1 LPFDA
6 PLTPRDSDICLILF
20 AVYHATDN
28 IASQRFKGLLRFLD
42 TERVKA
48 TVITL
53 PPPPT
58 APELGE
64 GVHFVDG
71 KTHVQ
76 ASWPDVTETAKTLF
90 GLGTP
95 RRAAKGAQYYMK
107 EAAAQAIVIGRAAKA
122 AGQRV
127 VMMGTYDPLDA
138 LVAAHRAARVVGAP
152 LVLDFRDGY
161 AHDNLVPASPQLHR
175 LRGLIEGQ
183 LVRRAAAIIGV
194 TRPLCDDFRRRYPR
208 KPVFLLPNGF
218 MPHLHF
224 SSGQPAHVPV
234 TRPVRLGHF
243 GRIGHS
249 DKSSFA
255 TFAAICAQ
263 LGALPADQRN
273 AFALTF
279 MGHLRQDESAMA
291 QGLGDHV
298 RLIPEQP
305 ATDAAHAMREMD
317 ALLLVTGSRATTATG
332 KFYQYLASGKRIVLV
347 SRVENEA
354 SRTLRDIGD
363 DDVIHILGDAPL
375 DFTALAAK
383 LRQPFRRN
391 QAAIAGYAK
400 NVQAWDLLTIL
411 NSVLR

>member
-1 LPFDA
+1 MAFDA
-6 PLTPRDSDICLILF
+6 PQTSRNADICLILF

-28 IASQRFKGLLRFLD
+28 IASQRFKGLLQFLD
-42 TERVKA
+42 CDSVQAK
-48 TVITL
+48 VITL
-53 PPPPT
+53 PQ
-58 APELGE
+58 APSAIPSVE
-64 GVHFVDG
+64 GVHYVTG

-76 ASWPDVTETAKTLF
+76 ASWPDVTETARTLF
-90 GLGTP
+90 GMGVP
-95 RRAAKGAQYYMK
+95 RRAVKGAQYYMN
-107 EAAAQAIVIGRAAKA
+107 EAAAQAVAIGRAAKA

-183 LVRRAAAIIGV
+183 LVRRAAAVIGV

-224 SSGQPAHVPV
+224 CSGQPAPVPGSH
-234 TRPVRLGHF
+234 PVRLGHF

-249 DKSSFA
+249 DQSSFA

-263 LGALPADQRN
+263 FGGLPADQRR

-279 MGHLRQDESAMA
+279 MGHLRQDEIAMA
-291 QGLGDHV
+291 QGLGDQV
-298 RLIPEQP
+298 SLIPEQP
-305 ATDAAHAMREMD
+305 TTDAAHAMREMD
-317 ALLLVTGSRATTATG
+317 ALLLVTGSRETTATG

-354 SRTLRDIGD
+354 SRTLREIGD

-400 NVQAWDLLTIL
+400 NVQAWDLLAIL
-411 NSVLR
+411 NSVVR

>member
-1 LPFDA
+1 MAFDA
-6 PLTPRDSDICLILF
+6 PQTSRNADICLILF

-28 IASQRFKGLLRFLD
+28 IASQRFKGLLQFLD
-42 TERVKA
+42 CNSVQAK
-48 TVITL
+48 VITL
-53 PPPPT
+53 PQ
-58 APELGE
+58 APSAIPSVE
-64 GVHFVDG
+64 GVHYVTG

-76 ASWPDVTETAKTLF
+76 SSWPDVAETARTLF
-90 GLGTP
+90 GMGVP
-95 RRAAKGAQYYMK
+95 RRAVKGAQYYMN
-107 EAAAQAIVIGRAAKA
+107 EAAAQAVAIGRAAKA

-183 LVRRAAAIIGV
+183 LVRRAAAVIGV

-224 SSGQPAHVPV
+224 CSGQPAPVPGSH
-234 TRPVRLGHF
+234 PVRLGHF

-249 DKSSFA
+249 DQSSFA

-263 LGALPADQRN
+263 FGGLPADQRR

-279 MGHLRQDESAMA
+279 MGHLRQDEIAMA
-291 QGLGDHV
+291 QGLGDQV
-298 RLIPEQP
+298 SLIPEQP
-305 ATDAAHAMREMD
+305 TTDAAHAMREMD
-317 ALLLVTGSRATTATG
+317 ALLLVTGSRETTATG

-354 SRTLRDIGD
+354 SRTLREIGD
-363 DDVIHILGDAPL
+363 DDVIHILGDGPL
-375 DFTALAAK
+375 DFAALADR

-411 NSVLR
+411 NSVVR